1 MEEQTKIADRKI
13 VKTTVVVVEYDFANA
28 LSRRW
33 AKRMN
38 RKLTSKEFELEN
50 FEPGK
55 VTYEKRKIINGG

>member
-1 MEEQTKIADRKI
+1 MEEQTRIADRKI

-38 RKLTSKEFELEN
+38 RRLTNKEFELEN